1 MKTVKYSNARQNL
14 RAVID
19 ECVNNNEPVI
29 IQSKSCEVIM
39 VSKSYYDDMSKS
51 IESCTHQLAVDAINK
66 IALTFG
72 IDVDIC
78 DEA

>member
-1 MKTVKYSNARQNL
+1 MKTVKYYHARQNL
-14 RAVID
+14 RTVID
-19 ECVNNNEPVI
+19 ECVSNNEPVI

-51 IESCTHQLAVDAINK
+51 IEPGTHQLAVDAINK

-72 IDVDIC
+72 VDVDIC
-78 DEA
+78 EEV